1 MVFKRLLY
9 YYYSSGSF
17 TSLFILVGGYLM
29 YTREMDENSRSSS
42 PERIKTENLD
52 GDAIQRRVRFEQNN
66 DGVNHENVDRLKQ
79 NIHEN
84 TVRTNEETYLTDVLP
99 ATQSTISEKLKH
111 AQVSSNSGQ
120 DDQTLSQ
127 NSHRPDNQKSQKEGR
142 RLSSSK
148 SGQEQ
153 NLQDDQVHGET
164 TYVHSTD
171 NRNDNHD
178 TQQMSSSFEDKHS
191 KTPR

>member
-1 MVFKRLLY
+1 MT
-9 YYYSSGSF
+9 YSSGSF
-17 TSLFILVGGYLM
+17 ASLFILVGGYLM

-52 GDAIQRRVRFEQNN
+52 RDAIQRRVRFEQNN
-66 DGVNHENVDRLKQ
+66 DGVNNENVDRLKQ

-84 TVRTNEETYLTDVLP
+84 TIRTNEETYLTDVPP
-99 ATQSTISEKLKH
+99 ATRSTISEKLKH

-148 SGQEQ
+148 SAQEQ
-153 NLQDDQVHGET
+153 NLQDDQVYPDDVNGET
-164 TYVHSTD
+164 SYVHSTN

-178 TQQMSSSFEDKHS
+178 TQQMSSCFEDKHS

>member
-1 MVFKRLLY
+1 
-9 YYYSSGSF
+9 
-17 TSLFILVGGYLM
+17 M

-52 GDAIQRRVRFEQNN
+52 RDAIQRRVRFEHNN
-66 DGVNHENVDRLKQ
+66 DGLSHENVDCLEQ

-84 TVRTNEETYLTDVLP
+84 TIRTNEGKYLTDVPP
-99 ATQSTISEKLKH
+99 ATRSTIPEKLKH
-111 AQVSSNSGQ
+111 AQDSLNSGQ
-120 DDQTLSQ
+120 EDQTLSQ

-153 NLQDDQVHGET
+153 NLQNDQVYPDDVNGET
-164 TYVHSTD
+164 SYVHSTD

-178 TQQMSSSFEDKHS
+178 TQQMSSSSEDKHS
-191 KTPR
+191 KTLW